1 MLQQVRRIVTANDA
15 EGRSRILSDGPSP
28 HVLETAPQ
36 RGLTD
41 LWAMFDGGPDT
52 RTEDGA
58 DRPVVLSPAP
68 GGNTF
73 RFFQLP
79 PRNSEP
85 AGKTHSSDVF
95 AKMGATGAHRGDD
108 ANPNMHRTVSIDYI
122 VLLSGRVRLT
132 LDEGSTDL
140 KPFDVV
146 IQRETNHAWENLTD
160 EPALMLAVLID
171 TSTQV

>member
-1 MLQQVRRIVTANDA
+1 MLEKVRRIVTANDA
-15 EGRSRILSDGPSP
+15 DGRSRILSDGPSP
-28 HVLETAPQ
+28 HVLESAPR

-41 LWAMFDGGPDT
+41 LWAMFEGGPDT

-58 DRPVVLSPAP
+58 DRPVVLSPAR

-85 AGKTHSSDVF
+85 AGAAHSSEVF
-95 AKMGATGAHRGDD
+95 ARMGASAAHVGDD
-108 ANPNMHRTVSIDYI
+108 SNPNMHRTESIDYI
-122 VLLSGRVRLT
+122 VLLKGRVRLV
-132 LDEGSTDL
+132 LDEGATDL
-140 KPFDVV
+140 DPFDVV

-171 TSTQV
+171 TRG